1 MAEGTNLGKAYFT
14 LVPSM
19 TGTAAKIGEELGGTK
34 VKNSGK
40 AAGRGIGSSMVSG
53 MGAGLMAGATALG
66 GVVAS
71 AATAAAAGIGGLF
84 ADAIDLSD
92 AVKKFE
98 STMTFAGFDQATI
111 DASRQ
116 AVEDYAAQTVYDLGE
131 VSNTA
136 AQLAANG
143 IPNFVELTTA
153 LGNLNAAAGGSG
165 ETFGSVAMALTQ
177 TVGAGKLTTENWNQI
192 ADAIPG
198 ASGIIQQ
205 ELAAM
210 GAYTGDFREAMAN
223 GEITAEEFN
232 QALLNLG
239 LTEVAQ
245 EAATST
251 KTMEG
256 AVGNANASITTGL
269 AAIFD
274 AINGEGG
281 RITGLITTIGDALGG
296 AFTNLA
302 PTFGSL
308 AAQLEGIFATGDPA
322 AIANGLTTMLTSGIT
337 TAFNAVAEFIPTVM
351 TTGVDIARGLA
362 QGISTGLPEVIA
374 SFGSL
379 VADGG
384 GSLVTGAAQI
394 VTTFAANL
402 VTGLP
407 QITEAAAQMLSGIV
421 DAVPGVLESLL
432 SSVSMLVSMVALNLP
447 SFATSLIDGAITLF
461 GSIATAVPQI
471 LTSVTEALASLVGSV
486 ATALP
491 GLAVMLATAAPQL
504 FASIVEA
511 VPALLPTITE
521 ALTTLVSSV
530 ATALPTMAETLS
542 TAATTLFV
550 GIVDVLPDILPDLVT
565 GFTSLLV
572 SLVAEFPT
580 MATSLAMA
588 AGTLFQ
594 GIVDALPEIITGLSV
609 ALFNLMVAFV
619 TEFPNLYEGLKTA
632 ALSLFENMITA
643 LGEQVTPL
651 VDGLGTMIAD
661 FITAV
666 GGWAE
671 SVKTAASDLWQNIVQ
686 AVTDKVESLK
696 TEVGTFIQGAI
707 DKIAEFD
714 LLQAGI
720 DFVQGFIDGIV
731 SMGQSIIDN
740 VTSVFSG
747 PINTVKGL
755 FGIASPSK
763 LMFEFG
769 GFVDEGFADGIRAYK
784 DMAVDAMADLGT
796 SAVAAFD
803 PTVDTTLA
811 FEAASTAP
819 ISGGNTYNITIDGL
833 SASADGDA
841 LDLLRQFV
849 AGVVEVNGG
858 RRYAFA

>member
-1 MAEGTNLGKAYFT
+1 MAEGTNLGTAYFT
-14 LVPSM
+14 LLPSM

-34 VKNSGK
+34 VRNSGK
-40 AAGRGIGSSMVSG
+40 TAGRGIGSSMVSG

-143 IPNFVELTTA
+143 ITNFVDLTTA

-165 ETFGSVAMALTQ
+165 ETFGSVALALTQ

-198 ASGIIQQ
+198 ASGIIQE
-205 ELAAM
+205 ELRNM

-223 GEITAEEFN
+223 GEISAEEFS

-239 LTEVAQ
+239 LTDAAR

-256 AVGNANASITTGL
+256 AVGNANAAITGGL
-269 AAIFD
+269 REIFEAVD
-274 AINGEGG
+274 GEGG
-281 RITGLITTIGDALGG
+281 RITSLITGIGDSLGG
-296 AFTNLA
+296 AFSDIA

-308 AAQLEGIFATGDPA
+308 ASQIEGIFATGDPA
-322 AIANGLTTMLTSGIT
+322 AIASGLTSMLTSGIS
-337 TAFNAVAEFIPTVM
+337 TAFNAVTEFIPKVM
-351 TTGVDIARGLA
+351 ATGVDIARGLA
-362 QGISTGLPEVIA
+362 QGISSGLPDVIA
-374 SFGSL
+374 SFGAF
-379 VADGG
+379 VTEGG
-384 GSLVTGAAQI
+384 GSLVTGAADI

-407 QITEAAAQMLSGIV
+407 QITEAAAQMLSGIAS
-421 DAVPGVLESLL
+421 AVPGVLDSLL
-432 SSVSMLVSMVALNLP
+432 SSVSMLVNMVALNLP
-447 SFATSLIDGAITLF
+447 SFATSLVDGAILLF
-461 GSIATAVPQI
+461 GSIVTAVPQV
-471 LTSVTEALASLVGSV
+471 LTSVVDALGTLVGNIAVALPNLATTLATEA
-486 ATALP
+486 P
-491 GLAVMLATAAPQL
+491 KL
-504 FASIVEA
+504 FQAIVDA
-511 VPALLPTITE
+511 VPTLLDSLITAVTE
-521 ALTTLVSSV
+521 LMGSLG
-530 ATALPTMAETLS
+530 TALPTLVTGLTE
-542 TAATTLFV
+542 AAPTLFV
-550 GIVDVLPDILPDLVT
+550 GIVEAVPGLLASLITGVTDLL
-565 GFTSLLV
+565 TSLAL
-572 SLVAEFPT
+572 EFPT
-580 MATSLAMA
+580 MATNLATS

-594 GIVDALPEIITGLSV
+594 GIVDALPGIWESLKAAFFELLGYLVTDFPNHVESLKLAAGGLFDAIASALLEIPLVGDLITLIGGFV
-609 ALFNLMVAFV
+609 A
-619 TEFPNLYEGLKTA
+619 EFPNH
-632 ALSLFENMITA
+632 
-643 LGEQVTPL
+643 V
-651 VDGLGTMIAD
+651 
-661 FITAV
+661 
-666 GGWAE
+666 E
-671 SVKTAASDLWQNIVQ
+671 SVKTAASDLWQNVVQ

-696 TEVGTFIQGAI
+696 TEVASFIQGAI
-707 DKIAEFD
+707 DKIGEFD
-714 LLQAGI
+714 LLQVGI
-720 DFVQGFIDGIV
+720 DFVQGFIDGIL
-731 SMGQSIIDN
+731 SMGQNIIDG
-740 VTSVFSG
+740 VTGAFSG
-747 PINTVKGL
+747 AVDTVKGL

-769 GFVDEGFADGIRAYK
+769 GFVDEGFADGILAYK
-784 DMAVDAMADLGT
+784 DMAIDAMADLGT

-819 ISGGNTYNITIDGL
+819 ISGGNTYNISIDGL